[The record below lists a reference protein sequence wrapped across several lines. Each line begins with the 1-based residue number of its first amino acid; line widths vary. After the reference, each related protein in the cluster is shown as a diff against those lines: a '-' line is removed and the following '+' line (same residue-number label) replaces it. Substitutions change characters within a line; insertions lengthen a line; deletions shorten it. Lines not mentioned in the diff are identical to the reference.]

1 MTILQTVKTVLPRIV
16 IGIDPDVDG
25 SGVGVINKETKT
37 VTKAQLALPEL
48 VEYLR
53 RQHMMSSSLMVYVEA
68 GWMNGGNH
76 HLQDKGQWHA
86 AKIGEQVGRNHQMS
100 KLIGEFCEYHG
111 IPYTFV
117 RPLTKHWHGK
127 DGKITHE
134 ELMSLIE
141 GSGLTIEKCRTNPEI
156 RDAILLAMNHSNIA
170 LRMAPK
176 KLGKLKAKQ

>member
-76 HLQDKGQWHA
+76 HLQNKGQWHA
-86 AKIGEQVGRNHQMS
+86 SKIGEQVGRNHQVS

-111 IPYTFV
+111 IPFSFV
-117 RPLTKHWHGK
+117 RPLTKHWQGK

-141 GSGLTIEKCRTNPEI
+141 GSGLKMEKCRTNQEI

-176 KLGKLKAKQ
+176 KIGKLKAKQ

>member
-1 MTILQTVKTVLPRIV
+1 MRLGNTIRPRIV

-25 SGVGVINKETKT
+25 SGVGVIDMETRE
-37 VTKAQLALPEL
+37 VTKEQLALPEL
-48 VEYLR
+48 VDFLKSRLY
-53 RQHMMSSSLMVYVEA
+53 SFSDIMVYIEA

-76 HLQDKGQWHA
+76 HLQNKGQWHA
-86 AKIGEQVGRNHQMS
+86 SKIGEQVGRNHQVS

-111 IPYTFV
+111 IPHTFV

-141 GSGLTIEKCRTNPEI
+141 GSGLKMAKCRTNQEM

>member
-1 MTILQTVKTVLPRIV
+1 MKTVLPRIL

-25 SGVGVINKETKT
+25 SGVGVIDMETKE
-37 VTKAQLALPEL
+37 VTKAQFALPQL

-68 GWMNGGNH
+68 GWMNGGNR
-76 HLQDKGQWHA
+76 HLQGKGQWHA

-141 GSGLTIEKCRTNPEI
+141 GSGLTIEKCRTNQEM
-156 RDAILLAMNHSNIA
+156 RDAILLAMDHSNIA

>member
-1 MTILQTVKTVLPRIV
+1 MRRIMMMPPRIV

-25 SGVGVINKETKT
+25 SGVGVIDMETRE
-37 VTKAQLALPEL
+37 VTKEQFALPKL
-48 VEYLR
+48 VEYLKTYA
-53 RQHMMSSSLMVYVEA
+53 LAVPDIMVYIEA
-68 GWMNGGNH
+68 GWMNGGNR

-86 AKIGEQVGRNHQMS
+86 AKIGEQVGRNHQIS

-176 KLGKLKAKQ
+176 KLGKLKANL

>member
-1 MTILQTVKTVLPRIV
+1 MKTVLPRIV

-25 SGVGVINKETKT
+25 SGVGVIDKETKT
-37 VTKAQLALPEL
+37 VTKAQLALPQL

-53 RQHMMSSSLMVYVEA
+53 RQQMMSSSLMVYVEA

-76 HLQDKGQWHA
+76 HLQNKGQWHA
-86 AKIGEQVGRNHQMS
+86 SKIGEQIGRNHQMS

-111 IPYTFV
+111 IPCTFV
-117 RPLTKHWHGK
+117 RPLTKHWNGK

-141 GSGLTIEKCRTNPEI
+141 GSGLTIEKCRTNQET
-156 RDAILLAMNHSNIA
+156 RDAILLAMDHSNIA

-176 KLGKLKAKQ
+176 KPGKLKAKQ

>member
-1 MTILQTVKTVLPRIV
+1 MTILQTVRTVLPRIV

-25 SGVGVINKETKT
+25 SGVGVINRETKT

-53 RQHMMSSSLMVYVEA
+53 RQQMMSSSLMVYVEA

-76 HLQDKGQWHA
+76 HLQNKGQWHA
-86 AKIGEQVGRNHQMS
+86 SKIGEQIGRNHQMS

-117 RPLTKHWHGK
+117 RPLTKHWNGK

-141 GSGLTIEKCRTNPEI
+141 GSGLTIEKCRTNPET
-156 RDAILLAMNHSNIA
+156 RDAMLLALNHSNIA

-176 KLGKLKAKQ
+176 NPGKLKAKQ

>member
-1 MTILQTVKTVLPRIV
+1 MKEESKEKAKIV

-25 SGVGVINKETKT
+25 SGVGIVDLVTKQVTKT
-37 VTKAQLALPEL
+37 QLRLPEL

-53 RQHMMSSSLMVYVEA
+53 ERGNVMVYIEA

-76 HLQDKGQWHA
+76 HLQNKGQWHA
-86 AKIGEQVGRNHQMS
+86 SKIGEQVGRNHQVS

-111 IPYTFV
+111 IPFTFV

-141 GSGLTIEKCRTNPEI
+141 GSGLKMAKCRTNYET

-176 KLGKLKAKQ
+176 KLGKLKANL

>member
-1 MTILQTVKTVLPRIV
+1 MMMPPRIV

-25 SGVGVINKETKT
+25 SGVGVIDMETRE
-37 VTKAQLALPEL
+37 VTKEQFALPKL
-48 VEYLR
+48 VEYLKTYA
-53 RQHMMSSSLMVYVEA
+53 LAVPDIMVYIEA
-68 GWMNGGNH
+68 GWMNGGNR

-86 AKIGEQVGRNHQMS
+86 AKIGEQVGRNHQIS

-176 KLGKLKAKQ
+176 KLGKLKANL

>member
-1 MTILQTVKTVLPRIV
+1 MVTMRLGNTIRPRIV

-25 SGVGVINKETKT
+25 SGVGVIDKETKT
-37 VTKAQLALPEL
+37 VTKAQLALPQL

-53 RQHMMSSSLMVYVEA
+53 RQQMMSSSLMVYVEA

-76 HLQDKGQWHA
+76 HLQNKGQWHA
-86 AKIGEQVGRNHQMS
+86 SKIGEQIGRNHQMS

-117 RPLTKHWHGK
+117 RPLTKHWNGK

-134 ELMSLIE
+134 ELM
-141 GSGLTIEKCRTNPEI
+141 
-156 RDAILLAMNHSNIA
+156 
-170 LRMAPK
+170 
-176 KLGKLKAKQ
+176 

>member
-1 MTILQTVKTVLPRIV
+1 MTTLQEVRTILPRIV

-37 VTKAQLALPEL
+37 VTKAQLALPQL

-53 RQHMMSSSLMVYVEA
+53 RQHTMSSSLMVYVEA
-68 GWMNGGNH
+68 GWMNGGNR
-76 HLQDKGQWHA
+76 HLQNKGQWHA

-141 GSGLTIEKCRTNPEI
+141 GSGLTIEKCRTNQEM
-156 RDAILLAMNHSNIA
+156 RDAILLAMDHSNIA

-176 KLGKLKAKQ
+176 KPGKLKAKQ

>member
-1 MTILQTVKTVLPRIV
+1 MTILQTVRTVLPRIV

-25 SGVGVINKETKT
+25 SGVGVIDKETKT
-37 VTKAQLALPEL
+37 VTKAQLALPQL

-53 RQHMMSSSLMVYVEA
+53 RQQMMSSSLMVYVEA
-68 GWMNGGNH
+68 GWMNGGNR
-76 HLQDKGQWHA
+76 HLLNKGQWHA
-86 AKIGEQVGRNHQMS
+86 AKIGEQVGRNHQVS

-111 IPYTFV
+111 IPFTFV

-134 ELMSLIE
+134 ELMLLIE
-141 GSGLTIEKCRTNPEI
+141 GSGLTIEKCRTNQEM
-156 RDAILLAMNHSNIA
+156 RDAILLAMDHSNIA

-176 KLGKLKAKQ
+176 KPGKLKAKQ